1 MQAKPLRR
9 TPRLLRD
16 VARDTRGAT
25 MVEYSLLLCLVLMAA
40 APVLGSVGRQVKT
53 SFQAA
58 AAVFEP

>member
-1 MQAKPLRR
+1 
-9 TPRLLRD
+9 
-16 VARDTRGAT
+16 